1 MKLLLERYYYG
12 ELQTL
17 GKLFLLNNENEI
29 VASYDSLELPYKD
42 NMKRISCIPEGD
54 YTAIRH
60 NSPKHGP
67 SLWLQD
73 VPNRNEILIHKGNFY
88 FDILGCVLIGSDLR
102 DINGDGLLDV
112 VNSKNS
118 VLELLKTIDRDT
130 IEIKITETI

>member
-42 NMKRISCIPEGD
+42 NIKRISCIPKGD

-118 VLELLKTIDRDT
+118 VLELLKTIDKDT
-130 IEIKITETI
+130 IEIKIVKV